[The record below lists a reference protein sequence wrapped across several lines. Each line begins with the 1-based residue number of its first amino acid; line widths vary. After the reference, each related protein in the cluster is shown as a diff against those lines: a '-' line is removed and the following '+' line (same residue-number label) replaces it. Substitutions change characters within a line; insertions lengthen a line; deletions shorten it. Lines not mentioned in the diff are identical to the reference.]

1 MIITDRPYI
10 PDSEFKLRAEKL
22 QAIMKRE
29 GVDIFLAYGNEAE
42 PAYSRYLCDYWP
54 SFESCGVVL
63 AQEGDPILLIGPE
76 SLTFASDRSR
86 LPDIRRLAA
95 FRESSNPEYPGHVL
109 ATFGEVIASMGVTP
123 KVVAIAGYT
132 LIPYTTMNELK
143 DSLTMYGDVKVI
155 SGDKMEQELRMVKS
169 DNEIACM
176 RHAGMI
182 TAKAMDDVIAKIEP
196 GMTEL
201 QVRGIALESM
211 HRNGAENESYPMWVL
226 TGTGGDQA
234 ISRARHKVIEKND
247 AVFLQIGARYE
258 GYASTI
264 GRTVFFGTGNELLK
278 GAVKASYEAEAII
291 QRELYAGNNAKNV
304 AKAFYDFHETSGY
317 KDWLLYGPCHGNG
330 MMEGEAPWIET
341 SSDYL
346 LEENM
351 TFCVDIFLGSAKT
364 ETGLRMEDVV
374 CVKKDG
380 AENLTNYPTELFEID
395 C

>member
-76 SLTFASDRSR
+76 SLTFATDRSR

-132 LIPYTTMNELK
+132 LIPYTTMCELK
-143 DSLTMYGDVKVI
+143 DSLTMYGDVQVI

-176 RHAGMI
+176 RHAGQI

-211 HRNGAENESYPMWVL
+211 HRNGCENESYPMWIL

-278 GAVKASYEAEAII
+278 GAVKAGYEAEAII
-291 QRELYAGNNAKNV
+291 QRELYAGNNARNV
-304 AKAFYDFHETSGY
+304 AKAFYDFHENSGY

-330 MMEGEAPWIET
+330 LMEGEAPWIE
-341 SSDYL
+341 SNSDFIMP
-346 LEENM
+346 ENL
-351 TFCVDIFLGSAKT
+351 TFCACLFLGNSKLHIGT
-364 ETGLRMEDVV
+364 RVEDTMRVGKEMGD
-374 CVKKDG
+374 C
-380 AENLTNYPTELFEID
+380 LTNYPRELF
-395 C
+395 CK